1 MVGPASSRHAPF
13 SAPHPRT
20 RKGCFLCALH
30 PSPTR
35 KKTQATTETRS
46 SLFVG
51 STEKAFQVLHAFD
64 GPKRHMTL
72 ADIARA
78 SGLDRSATQRLVYT
92 LETLGY
98 LRRIPDTRNYGLTPK
113 VLQFSYN
120 YVRANE
126 LIDKASPYLLDISR
140 TLGETTNL
148 QELDGHEIVFV
159 ARFPGHHLV
168 NVDIAVGSRLPAY
181 FTASGTAILSRLS
194 DEQRRE
200 ILAQTRLEAI
210 TPYTE
215 INPEKTA
222 GTRPARGGEGLRD
235 HRERDGAGRHL
246 CRGAGHRPSGAGGGR
261 DQYCGADDAVDGG
274 EGRGRVGAACA
285 GGGDFDFEVEV
296 FGVFEVGVRPSSRT
310 PRPLAPPGIRGFGR
324 RNGDP

>member
-1 MVGPASSRHAPF
+1 M
-13 SAPHPRT
+13 RT
-20 RKGCFLCALH
+20 PPLADTEKM
-30 PSPTR
+30 
-35 KKTQATTETRS
+35 QATTETRS

-215 INPEKTA
+215 INPEKLLERVRRVAEKGYAIIVNETVLGDISVA
-222 GTRPARGGEGLRD
+222 APVID
-235 HRERDGAGRHL
+235 HRGL
-246 CRGAGHRPSGAGGGR
+246 
-261 DQYCGADDAVDGG
+261 AVAAINIAVPTT
-274 EGRGRVGAACA
+274 RWTVARVEA
-285 GGGDFDFEVEV
+285 E
-296 FGVFEVGVRPSSRT
+296 
-310 PRPLAPPGIRGFGR
+310 LAPHVQVAATSISKSKFSGYSR
-324 RNGDP
+324 

>member
-1 MVGPASSRHAPF
+1 VRTPPSDDTQTPQAP
-13 SAPHPRT
+13 
-20 RKGCFLCALH
+20 
-30 PSPTR
+30 
-35 KKTQATTETRS
+35 TETRS

-194 DEQRRE
+194 EEHRRE
-200 ILAQTRLEAI
+200 ILAQTRLEPI

-215 INPEKTA
+215 VNPDKLQERVQRVAEKGYAVIVNETVLGDISVA
-222 GTRPARGGEGLRD
+222 APVID
-235 HRERDGAGRHL
+235 HRGW
-246 CRGAGHRPSGAGGGR
+246 
-261 DQYCGADDAVDGG
+261 AVAAINISVPTT
-274 EGRGRVGAACA
+274 RWTVARVEA
-285 GGGDFDFEVEV
+285 E
-296 FGVFEVGVRPSSRT
+296 
-310 PRPLAPPGIRGFGR
+310 LAPHVQVAATSISKSKFSGYSR
-324 RNGDP
+324 